1 MQGGSG
7 EGGGSKFHALLGKAL
22 TDHEFRAALMDP
34 EQQAYALESMGIEPT
49 AEVLEALNSS
59 IDALN
64 GLASSPTMG
73 PDIAAVA

>member
-1 MQGGSG
+1 MLNGTIAGDIRRG
-7 EGGGSKFHALLGKAL
+7 IREAVA
-22 TDHEFRAALMDP
+22 RAALMDP

-49 AEVLEALNSS
+49 AEVLAALNSS
-59 IDALN
+59 IEALN